1 MSKEIKAY
9 TGLKEYEKA
18 VKLSTVF
25 IALTD
30 SIYQREKTNA
40 ALELE
45 TLYDVD
51 EREAHIAEQALK
63 LKIRTISLAF
73 IFFIVLSILS
83 RIVLIFYSTFF
94 INLRKEQGIGE
105 VCK

>member
-1 MSKEIKAY
+1 M
-9 TGLKEYEKA
+9 KEYEKA

-63 LKIRTISLAF
+63 LKIRQFLWLL
-73 IFFIVLSILS
+73 FFL
-83 RIVLIFYSTFF
+83 
-94 INLRKEQGIGE
+94 
-105 VCK
+105 

>member
-1 MSKEIKAY
+1 MAFLSKEIKAY

-45 TLYDVD
+45 TLYDVM
-51 EREAHIAEQALK
+51 REKPTLQNK
-63 LKIRTISLAF
+63 L
-73 IFFIVLSILS
+73 
-83 RIVLIFYSTFF
+83 
-94 INLRKEQGIGE
+94 
-105 VCK
+105 

>member
-1 MSKEIKAY
+1 MK
-9 TGLKEYEKA
+9 
-18 VKLSTVF
+18 
-25 IALTD
+25 
-30 SIYQREKTNA
+30 KTNA

-73 IFFIVLSILS
+73 IFF
-83 RIVLIFYSTFF
+83 YSTAGLVFS
-94 INLRKEQGIGE
+94 LEGLAAE
-105 VCK
+105 S

>member
-51 EREAHIAEQALK
+51 EREAHIAEQAF
-63 LKIRTISLAF
+63 KIEDTDNFSGF
-73 IFFIVLSILS
+73 YF
-83 RIVLIFYSTFF
+83 FYSTAGLVFS
-94 INLRKEQGIGE
+94 LEGLAAE
-105 VCK
+105 S

>member
-1 MSKEIKAY
+1 MLLPI
-9 TGLKEYEKA
+9 GLKEYEKA

-73 IFFIVLSILS
+73 IFFIVLLS
-83 RIVLIFYSTFF
+83 CFFFGRFGCRIVISKKRT
-94 INLRKEQGIGE
+94 GHW
-105 VCK
+105 